1 MTIALQ
7 FSQSTV
13 KLKPQ
18 RNEKVK
24 FKSHQ
29 IHLEI
34 NTDLSANLTGGCLSG
49 LYQSIPSSKLRQRT
63 TELNRLD
70 GVMMVKINPDLSTES
85 RTSSARFL
93 PGQSIKS
100 IIDNIIKNSDWRPEL
115 SEPIKLAINEHSQ
128 PNILPRLLGSVLEE
142 EFDYLPGL
150 VRDQF
155 AGFLKNNSMNSD
167 NSINHSTIMTK
178 GTTLGTCLVRMSTSG
193 KIESALAAYQGN
205 GVIEYCSEVLRPAP
219 AQLLVQGNNNH
230 NRFASNPSTSQAGPS
245 SNSKIHLKTFN
256 KEPTGRVDSG
266 EQEAVPGVEV
276 QDDCTSPL
284 SSLEIGSFS
293 NSSLK
298 PLQLPTRSNQFSL
311 RVVYHQT

>member
-1 MTIALQ
+1 MHNLNCFRK
-7 FSQSTV
+7 FST
-13 KLKPQ
+13 
-18 RNEKVK
+18 
-24 FKSHQ
+24 
-29 IHLEI
+29 
-34 NTDLSANLTGGCLSG
+34 T
-49 LYQSIPSSKLRQRT
+49 KLRQRT

-155 AGFLKNNSMNSD
+155 AAQDPENNASLKGYPFPKAGFLKNNSMNSD

-219 AQLLVQGNNNH
+219 AQLMVQGNNNH

-245 SNSKIHLKTFN
+245 SNSKSHLKTFN